1 MSKAKVYFTKE
12 ITPESLIKVYD
23 ALGRELKGK
32 TCVKLSSG
40 EPGGHYFLNPNL
52 IKNLV
57 TKLNATIVEGLTAYG
72 GKRMQ
77 LKDGWQTMEDHGF
90 KAIAPCDILD
100 EEGEVKLPIEGGKHL
115 QGYDIVGSHIK
126 NYDSTL
132 VLSHFKGHVAGGF
145 GGALKNMSIGFAS
158 SGGKTWIHTAGVSK
172 DPKEFFEKHGKQDDF
187 LESMAEACYAIIHYF
202 KPENMAFIN
211 VANNLSIDC
220 DCDANPAPPE
230 LADIGIFGSLD
241 PVAIDQACYDAVVNS
256 PDPGKKALCERMEKQ
271 HAIHIVEESVRLGLG
286 TREYEIINLD

>member
-1 MSKAKVYFTKE
+1 
-12 ITPESLIKVYD
+12 
-23 ALGRELKGK
+23 
-32 TCVKLSSG
+32 
-40 EPGGHYFLNPNL
+40 
-52 IKNLV
+52 
-57 TKLNATIVEGLTAYG
+57 
-72 GKRMQ
+72 
-77 LKDGWQTMEDHGF
+77 MEDHGF

-100 EEGEVKLPIEGGKHL
+100 EEGAVKLPIEGGKHL
-115 QGYDIVGSHIK
+115 HGYDVVGSHIK
-126 NYDSTL
+126 NYNSTL

-158 SGGKTWIHTAGVSK
+158 SNGKALIHSAGVND
-172 DPKEFFEKHGKQDDF
+172 DPAKFFDNVAKQDDF

-202 KPENMAFIN
+202 KPENMAYIN

-230 LADIGIFGSLD
+230 LPDIGIFASLD

-271 HAIHIVEESVRLGLG
+271 HAIHIVEEAVRLGLG
-286 TREYEIINLD
+286 TREYEIVNI